1 MATSRCPPLGFPDG
15 TLLCHGDATQR
26 IVPSVGSRPP
36 STSIRRRT
44 SWSPRLGSTEH
55 PRGTGHQYQTSYPLV
70 PFTQPPPLST
80 QPPPNPTNSRPFPE
94 SCRRIGQCLPMFD
107 PSVATCL
114 LQCLCV
120 SPFTSLK
127 AASRTV
133 TSLARREIITAPC
146 SASLLLHA
154 KWGERTR
161 KAVR

>member
-1 MATSRCPPLGFPDG
+1 MATSRYPPPRFSRWYV
-15 TLLCHGDATQR
+15 T
-26 IVPSVGSRPP
+26 VP
-36 STSIRRRT
+36 RRRH
-44 SWSPRLGSTEH
+44 TEDRSVSRVSAAVNVNTTAH
-55 PRGTGHQYQTSYPLV
+55 ELIASARKHRASSRYGPPISNILSLV
-70 PFTQPPPLST
+70 PFTQPPSLST